1 MKKLIT
7 LLLLGF
13 CAFTN
18 AQQKIVFSYD
28 AAGNQILRSL
38 CLSGCNPTGKSIE
51 EVKEMAAV
59 TDDDLLKFSKEDVIS
74 YYPNPVKEQLY
85 LKWEL
90 INDNKVSSIT
100 VYGISGLV
108 LQTFSRTESTDN
120 QIIPFGEYPRGVYLV
135 VLNYRNGD
143 QKTIKIV
150 KQ

>member
-13 CAFTN
+13 CAFAN
-18 AQQKIVFSYD
+18 AQQKITFGYD
-28 AAGNQILRSL
+28 SAGNQIVRSL
-38 CLSGCNPTGKSIE
+38 CLSGCSPTGKSVE
-51 EVKEMAAV
+51 EVKEMEAV
-59 TDDDLLKFSKEDVIS
+59 TNDDLLKFAKEDVIS

-100 VYGISGLV
+100 LYSFSGQI

-120 QIIPFGEYPRGVYLV
+120 QVISFGDYPRGVYLV
-135 VLNYRNGD
+135 SLNYKSGE
-143 QKTIKIV
+143 QKTIKII

>member
-1 MKKLIT
+1 MKKLIA

-13 CAFTN
+13 CFFAN
-18 AQQKIVFSYD
+18 AQQKITFSYD
-28 AAGNQILRSL
+28 SAGNQILRNL
-38 CLSGCNPTGKSIE
+38 CISGCNPIGKSAE
-51 EVKEMAAV
+51 EVKEMEAI

-90 INDNKVSSIT
+90 INDNKVSSIA
-100 VYGISGLV
+100 VYGISGQM

-120 QIIPFGEYPRGVYLV
+120 QIISFGEYPRGVYLV
-135 VLNYRNGD
+135 VLNYRDGD
-143 QKTIKIV
+143 QKTIKII

>member
-18 AQQKIVFSYD
+18 AQQKITFSYD
-28 AAGNQILRSL
+28 SAGNQILRSL
-38 CLSGCNPTGKSIE
+38 CLSGCSPTGKSTE
-51 EVKEMAAV
+51 EVKEMEAV
-59 TDDDLLKFSKEDVIS
+59 TNDDLLKFAKEDVIS

-100 VYGISGLV
+100 VYALSGQV
-108 LQTFSRTESTDN
+108 LQNFSRTESTDN
-120 QIIPFGEYPRGVYLV
+120 QVISFGDYPRGVYLV
-135 VLNYRNGD
+135 VLNYKDGD
-143 QKTIKIV
+143 QKTIKII

>member
-7 LLLLGF
+7 LLLFGL
-13 CAFTN
+13 CAFAN
-18 AQQKIVFSYD
+18 AQQKITFSYD
-28 AAGNQILRSL
+28 SAGNQIVRSL
-38 CLSGCNPTGKSIE
+38 CLSGCSPTGKSVE
-51 EVKEMAAV
+51 EVKEMEAV
-59 TDDDLLKFSKEDVIS
+59 TNDDLLKFAKEDVIS

-100 VYGISGLV
+100 LYSFSGQV

-120 QIIPFGEYPRGVYLV
+120 QVISFGDYPRGVYLV
-135 VLNYRNGD
+135 VLNYKDGD
-143 QKTIKIV
+143 QKTIKII